1 MRAVEYKVKR
11 ADGSVYVTRSY
22 TEAHTE
28 GNVVIEI
35 LLTPIPED

>member
-11 ADGSVYVTRSY
+11 ADGSIYVTRSY
-22 TEAHTE
+22 AEAHAE
-28 GNVVIEI
+28 GNVVVEI

>member
-22 TEAHTE
+22 AEAHIE
-28 GNVVIEI
+28 GNVVVETI
-35 LLTPIPED
+35 LTPIPED

>member
-22 TEAHTE
+22 AEAHAE
-28 GNVVIEI
+28 GNVVVETI
-35 LLTPIPED
+35 LTPIPED